1 MQVRLSRKLRGFI
14 IFRFILSKKKLIF
27 RWDNLCPIHC
37 FRAFARFVSF
47 KTHALRTRLESTTN
61 TAGFQEAGSRTKEN
75 INMKNTKITAARVIS
90 LVLAI
95 ASITFIITS
104 MVLDKTTPYLAIGL
118 SLLAISNIINWSSKD
133 GRKSIRGNCN
143 GSAEDRSIS

>member
-1 MQVRLSRKLRGFI
+1 M
-14 IFRFILSKKKLIF
+14 
-27 RWDNLCPIHC
+27 
-37 FRAFARFVSF
+37 
-47 KTHALRTRLESTTN
+47 ESTTN

-104 MVLDKTTPYLAIGL
+104 IVLDKTTPYLAIGL

-133 GRKSIRGNCN
+133 GRKSLRGNCN

>member
-1 MQVRLSRKLRGFI
+1 M
-14 IFRFILSKKKLIF
+14 
-27 RWDNLCPIHC
+27 
-37 FRAFARFVSF
+37 
-47 KTHALRTRLESTTN
+47 ESTTN

-133 GRKSIRGNCN
+133 GRKSLRGNCN
-143 GSAEDRSIS
+143 GSAEDRRIS